1 MEAAFFDLD
10 KTVIAKASMVAY
22 ARPFYNEGLIS
33 RRHIVRALWGQLV
46 FMHLGASEQKLA
58 RIRESVLRL
67 TRGWEQDRVRRIVRE
82 TLESVVEPIIYAEA
96 QELITAHQAAGR
108 RVYLISASPSEI
120 VEPLGEYL
128 GVDKVV
134 ASQAHIDEEGRY
146 TGSMAFYAYGPYK
159 AEAIRELAE
168 REGIDLAASY
178 AYSDSYTDVPMLE
191 TVGHPVVVNP
201 DRVLRKLADERGWE
215 VRTFVQPV
223 PLRTRRMPMPSAR
236 GGATAA
242 AAGALVTA
250 GAVGAL
256 WWWRVRPTRRGVSSP
271 PRSPARSGWRGGA
284 ASSWRGR

>member
-22 ARPFYNEGLIS
+22 ARPFYDEGLIS

-128 GVDKVV
+128 GVDQVV

-159 AEAIRELAE
+159 AEAIRDLAE
-168 REGIDLAASY
+168 TKGIDLAASY

-201 DRVLRKLADERGWE
+201 DRVLRKLAEERGWE

-223 PLRTRRMPMPSAR
+223 PLRGRRVPMPSAR

-242 AAGALVTA
+242 AAGAVVTA
-250 GAVGAL
+250 IGVGAL
-256 WWWRVRPTRRGVSSP
+256 WWWRVRPTRRGASSP
-271 PRSPARSGWRGGA
+271 PRSRARSGWRGGA